1 MLSLIL
7 AAVCVF
13 GNLANPQ
20 TNTAWSPITSSE
32 GRFSALMPDEIRST
46 NTLFTDTREGRLMT
60 NLVSTTDQYLNE
72 YLVSWTDYPDQ
83 ASIEKRGS
91 DKTFNR
97 IRDAYARSRDLTV
110 FQEASL
116 TSQGYPARTYSM
128 RTSDGKRIIRVQIY
142 FVKNRFYQVSADTR
156 VADSTDGEKFLNS
169 FKLLSGTL
177 I

>member
-1 MLSLIL
+1 MLALML
-7 AAVCVF
+7 AAVCVL
-13 GNLANPQ
+13 GNLPSPQ
-20 TNTAWSPITSSE
+20 TKTTWSSITSSE

-46 NTLFTDTREGRLMT
+46 NTLSTDTSEGRLLT
-60 NLVSTTDQYLNE
+60 HLVSTTDQNLNE
-72 YLVSWTDYPDQ
+72 YMVSWTEYPDQ

-97 IRDAYARSRDLTV
+97 IRDAYARVRGLTV
-110 FQEASL
+110 FQEAAL

-128 RTSDGKRIIRVQIY
+128 KTSDGTRIISVQVY

-156 VADSTDGEKFLNS
+156 AIDRADAEKFLDS